1 MLSNPYSYRDP
12 HTNDSL
18 KEITEVIPRDVLF
31 SRTGVT
37 PAAINTICQ
46 LHAIKK
52 HNQNLMEKAKTL
64 LLTPNLLSHLFSGVK
79 ANEYT
84 ISTTTSLF
92 NIHER
97 NWDNALMTKLS
108 LPTEMM
114 AHIVMPREQL
124 SDRRFLPF
132 ITNLA

>member
-1 MLSNPYSYRDP
+1 RDP

-46 LHAIKK
+46 LYTIKK
-52 HNQNLMEKAKTL
+52 NNPDLIEKAKTL
-64 LLTPNLLSHLFSGVK
+64 LLTPNLLSYLFSGEK

-92 NIHER
+92 
-97 NWDNALMTKLS
+97 
-108 LPTEMM
+108 
-114 AHIVMPREQL
+114 HI
-124 SDRRFLPF
+124 
-132 ITNLA
+132 